1 MDNLQITI
9 VPDLL
14 SLALQ
19 LSATLV
25 LYFVLRHFLY
35 NPIKEYMS
43 KRQAYIENNILESE
57 EAKQQAL
64 VLKNEYDG
72 RMKNAK
78 QEAGEIVA
86 TARVFGDDIKSKAI
100 KESKEEADRIY
111 RNGVK
116 SLELERQKVMSSL
129 NSDIVDMAMLGAE
142 KVLKEKSSEK
152 TDRRMVEDFV
162 ASLEATHE

>member
-72 RMKNAK
+72 RIKNAK